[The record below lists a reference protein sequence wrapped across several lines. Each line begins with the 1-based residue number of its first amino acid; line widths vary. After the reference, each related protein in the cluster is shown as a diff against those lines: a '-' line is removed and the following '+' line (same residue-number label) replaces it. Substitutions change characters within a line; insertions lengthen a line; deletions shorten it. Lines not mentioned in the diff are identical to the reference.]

1 MDEVEIVRNIEDA
14 GFVPKRRNM
23 HYEIL
28 GDPIF
33 REREVPRMLSLATA
47 RIDGDATVAE
57 ELRRYPARSQA
68 GKQARS

>member
-1 MDEVEIVRNIEDA
+1 
-14 GFVPKRRNM
+14 M

-47 RIDGDATVAE
+47 RADGDTSVPE
-57 ELRRYPARSQA
+57 ELSKY
-68 GKQARS
+68 QARSRAGKTLRLAQ